1 MNKNPI
7 LDYVSQGMNDD
18 DILQQLAQAVGQYS
32 PLDLLSKISVSS
44 FLLKTDFFSDYQT
57 LDNKWMAY
65 QDALHFLIPFLGCH
79 KLGSGEKLI
88 SPKDLDD
95 LVSSIQRI
103 GMLRIEKSDSES
115 ESKISYGQTEATE
128 VLPYLD
134 SFYIDGL
141 LPAESP
147 VLEKAFGISGETI
160 VADLHTAVER
170 QHMNPPPNGDLSPVS
185 FSFFIEHIKDFVDEP
200 SFSLTADLKSSV
212 LFSQL
217 SFGLGEFPEADFDML
232 SPLGLYDK
240 KRKCFLSISGIP
252 YCFDTEVFTSRLAKG
267 VERLASTSDASSKE
281 WALLKKRGPRVKR
294 RKFFWKASRDANISK
309 TLITAIKK
317 VNCTK

>member
-1 MNKNPI
+1 MNKIPI

-232 SPLGLYDK
+232 SPLGLYEK
-240 KRKCFLSISGIP
+240 KENVSFRFWAFRIALTRKCLLRGSRKALSGWLP
-252 YCFDTEVFTSRLAKG
+252 PLMLPRKNGRC
-267 VERLASTSDASSKE
+267 
-281 WALLKKRGPRVKR
+281 LKNVDRG
-294 RKFFWKASRDANISK
+294 
-309 TLITAIKK
+309 
-317 VNCTK
+317 